1 MNASGEDDDPDMRV
15 FKHEKENNAHIFV
28 QCPSQDRD
36 EETSPIGQSVL
47 ESLGLKDG
55 FITAASASPSPT
67 PSPCPT
73 TIVVGDTKQHCTSQS
88 SHTNEEHDWSE
99 QLQHQTLQAPGS
111 LSACTTPV
119 PQRDTPCSSSRFS
132 NRAVYTPSPS
142 SNVASSARI
151 TLNPL
156 FESASFVKKKIMTKL
171 RTLRGDEPE
180 DDVDDD
186 EAQTKSLSIDS
197 YYITP
202 TTVNEEETAEK
213 LIQATN
219 YFIVSAL
226 IASFILAILVI
237 WLLSGTGKF

>member
-1 MNASGEDDDPDMRV
+1 
-15 FKHEKENNAHIFV
+15 
-28 QCPSQDRD
+28 
-36 EETSPIGQSVL
+36 
-47 ESLGLKDG
+47 
-55 FITAASASPSPT
+55 
-67 PSPCPT
+67 
-73 TIVVGDTKQHCTSQS
+73 
-88 SHTNEEHDWSE
+88 
-99 QLQHQTLQAPGS
+99 
-111 LSACTTPV
+111 
-119 PQRDTPCSSSRFS
+119 
-132 NRAVYTPSPS
+132 
-142 SNVASSARI
+142 
-151 TLNPL
+151 L